1 VSAMRHWT
9 CYVAA
14 SAGVATV
21 ILSGLAIAGAAT
33 SEHPPPAPADA
44 PIQHRSLAGDP
55 AYLRQGAVTNLPT
68 CLAIA
73 DDRDADRLAHDLF
86 ENFQGSDGGEGTETF
101 DEQAAGWLVG
111 PWSLRKSER
120 GFGTLLACAEVV
132 AAWHAALPDREN
144 GSSPQDGRIEHG
156 AVVLDLG
163 YREDPEE
170 QVHKTAIAPGPLVRL
185 LNSPSLLPS
194 TAFGGI
200 VIRNAIIDGTL
211 LLYDLRLTTPLV
223 FADVTFKGSRYS
235 KAIFGQGD
243 IAGTALSILNSK
255 FNSHVLFSN
264 VNICGDVRIY
274 DNHFLDNLDLIKIRQ
289 YPADC
294 QARPGAA
301 QPFVHIGT
309 TQFSSSLKIV
319 ESTFGQSSITSNNIE
334 SLLIADSNFGAE
346 LNIEDN
352 DIGTVQTQSS
362 YLGETVSI
370 NYNRI
375 ANDFFIEGAD
385 APSVPMAAIGV
396 TSNRIGGGLGF
407 KFPEASLPSRLDLRS
422 NHVGNGSQICL
433 PPAWRG
439 DVTLAGSSYAGTLTI
454 GLNASPGADGQQL
467 AGSGAPEDDELTC
480 PGPFR
485 IDDDRMRGIYCG
497 PAGETSAKPLAV
509 DLMATQIRTL
519 KWYMPITCDYRWSG
533 FGLTYDLWLVH
544 PSHTER
550 EAAFHAWRTTLSSYE
565 PASLDM
571 MSRYLAGKGAYVA
584 SRDIQIEAKRLNYAP
599 DCPPHENLW
608 QCVGRLFDP
617 PQLPW
622 LSSAQAA
629 ATPDDANGDRPASW
643 RRVWQAFKLV
653 LLWPG
658 GFGAQP
664 ERAILLLIGGMVFF
678 AVVYWG
684 YIRLYEA
691 QYRVLLAAVRVEAR
705 NFARLRKPSPE
716 GEDDKLVTAAE
727 MLSELERHDEAIRI
741 IREEIAPELRL
752 RAGDSRRLRLAVD
765 RLLQRAGAPFGETKV
780 YGFSAFNK
788 EHRPTRFTAL
798 RYSIDTMIPVIDLH
812 AYSSYYPEWWP
823 MRGVTVIQHICGWWW
838 LTVFVA
844 SAAIL

>member
-1 VSAMRHWT
+1 MRHWT
-9 CYVAA
+9 SYVAA
-14 SAGVATV
+14 SAGVAAV
-21 ILSGLAIAGAAT
+21 VLSASAFGGPPG
-33 SEHPPPAPADA
+33 SEHGPPAPMDA
-44 PIQHRSLAGDP
+44 PVQHRSLADDP
-55 AYLRQGAVTNLPT
+55 AYLRQGAVTNMRT

-73 DDRDADRLAHDLF
+73 DDRDADRLSQRLSMNLRASGR
-86 ENFQGSDGGEGTETF
+86 EPVTGTSDA
-101 DEQAAGWLVG
+101 QAAEWLVG
-111 PWSLRKSER
+111 PWSFLKSEP

-132 AAWHAALPDREN
+132 AAWHATLPDRVS
-144 GSSPQDGRIEHG
+144 GSQPRDGRIEHG

-163 YREDPEE
+163 YQDDPEGE
-170 QVHKTAIAPGPLVRL
+170 IHRSAIQPGPLVRL
-185 LNSPSLLPS
+185 LSSPGLLPS
-194 TAFGGI
+194 AAFGGI
-200 VIRNAIIDGTL
+200 VVRNAIIDGTL
-211 LLYDLRLTTPLV
+211 LLYDLRLTTSLV

-235 KAIFGQGD
+235 KAVFGQDD
-243 IAGTALSILNSK
+243 ITGTALSMLNS
-255 FNSHVLFSN
+255 HFSSRVVFAN
-264 VNICGDVRIY
+264 VNICGDMRIY
-274 DNHFLDNLDLIKIRQ
+274 DNRFFDNLELINVRQ
-289 YPADC
+289 YPAACRTRSDT
-294 QARPGAA
+294 RS
-301 QPFVHIGT
+301 PFVHIGT
-309 TQFSSSLKIV
+309 NTFSSSLKIV
-319 ESTFGQSSITSNNIE
+319 GARLAESSITSNDIAG
-334 SLLIADSNFGAE
+334 LLIADSSFGAE

-362 YLGETVSI
+362 YLAETVAI

-375 ANDFFIEGAD
+375 ANDFFIEGAA
-385 APSVPMAAIGV
+385 APPVAMAALGI

-407 KFPEASLPSRLDLRS
+407 KFPKESLPQRLDLRS

-433 PPAWRG
+433 PPTWRG

-454 GLNASPGADGQQL
+454 GLNASSPGADGDR
-467 AGSGAPEDDELTC
+467 PTDDELAC

-485 IDDDRMRGIYCG
+485 IDDDRRQGIYCG
-497 PAGETSAKPLAV
+497 PIDEGSPKPLTV

-533 FGLTYDLWLVH
+533 FGLSYDLWLVR
-544 PSHTER
+544 PGAER

-617 PQLPW
+617 PRIPW
-622 LSSAQAA
+622 LRAAQAA
-629 ATPDDANGDRPASW
+629 STRGVPDDDRPGFVL
-643 RRVWQAFKLV
+643 RVWQAFKLV

-658 GFGAQP
+658 GYGAQP
-664 ERAILLLIGGMVFF
+664 ERAILLLIGGVVFF
-678 AVVYWG
+678 AMIYW
-684 YIRLYEA
+684 YYVRLHEA
-691 QYRVLLAAVRVEAR
+691 QYRVLLAAVRQAAR
-705 NFARLRKPSPE
+705 SFAQHAVAGPE
-716 GEDDKLVTAAE
+716 VNKDKLVAAAE
-727 MLSELERHDEAIRI
+727 MVSGLERHSEAIAI
-741 IREEIAPELRL
+741 ISQEIIPELRAL
-752 RAGDSRRLRLAVD
+752 ANRDQRLQSAVD
-765 RLLQRAGAPFGETKV
+765 RLVRRAEAAFGETEV

-788 EHRPTRFTAL
+788 EHRPTRFTPL

-823 MRGVTVIQHICGWWW
+823 MRGVSVIQHICGWWW